1 MLRILI
7 AMIAAALFAGAA
19 LAASLSES
27 GLRARLERRIGGVQL
42 GLALASLALGAWA
55 WWKTGITWLIV
66 GAALIGLAFLVSL
79 FAGRSA
85 PAADSATTAGGAA
98 PARGGALHGVRTICG
113 LASVAAYLMAF
124 IQP

>member
-19 LAASLSES
+19 LAVSLSDS
-27 GLRARLERRIGGVQL
+27 GHRARLERRIGAVL
-42 GLALASLALGAWA
+42 IGLALISLGLGAWA
-55 WWKTGITWLIV
+55 WWKLGTTWLV
-66 GAALIGLAFLVSL
+66 VSAALIGLGFLVSL
-79 FAGRSA
+79 FAGRA
-85 PAADSATTAGGAA
+85 GAGADSAATAGAA
-98 PARGGALHGVRTICG
+98 ATVPGGALHGVRTLCG

>member
-42 GLALASLALGAWA
+42 GLALVSLVLGAWG
-55 WWKTGITWLIV
+55 WWKTGILWLIV
-66 GAALIGLAFLVSL
+66 GAALIGLAFLLSL

-85 PAADSATTAGGAA
+85 RGADSAATDGAA
-98 PARGGALHGVRTICG
+98 ATAPGGALHAGRTICG